1 MTTIPV
7 WKDILMTLE
16 GIAYYRL
23 FLHKTQFWSKEQIE
37 AYQFSKLKKLLMI
50 SGQHVPYYRELFSA
64 IKFDVAKDFKT
75 LNDIEKLPLLT
86 KKEARF
92 NKDKLIN
99 PLYKFKS
106 FPMRTSGSTGE
117 PFEVMVSFNAW
128 VVEQAVVW
136 RHWAWGGYRFRDQMA
151 IVRSYSPK
159 TGDPL
164 IRHDSLRNFTYYS
177 PFHLND
183 EKLRAYL
190 ADMIKRKTKIIRGYP
205 SSVFTLAEF
214 VKRTGVGIP
223 DIKMILTASEVL
235 TDAERDVIE
244 NVLQARISNHYGL
257 AEVCVM
263 MGDCEKHE
271 GLHNYDEY
279 GYLELLPAAVENSR
293 AVVGTHLHNFAMPL
307 IRYETGDMAE
317 LADKPCS
324 CGRCLQT
331 VKNIVGRK
339 DVSIRTPEDYKI
351 PTVNF
356 YTMFE
361 KMSKVKKWQ
370 IIQRQIDQL
379 EVIVH
384 SDHVSETFL
393 PELEATLKQRIPPS
407 MRIDIL
413 VNQPFLKVN
422 EGKLNTFVSLIKI

>member
-1 MTTIPV
+1 MTTIPI

-16 GIAYYRL
+16 GIAYYRF
-23 FLHKTQFWSKEQIE
+23 FLHKTQFWSKQQIE
-37 AYQFSKLKKLLMI
+37 AYQFSKLKKLLKI
-50 SGQHVPYYRELFSA
+50 SGQYVPYYRELFSA
-64 IKFDVAKDFKT
+64 IKFDVARDFRS
-75 LNDIEKLPLLT
+75 LNDMEKIPLLT
-86 KKEARF
+86 KKEARA

-99 PLYKFKS
+99 PLYRLKS

-136 RHWAWGGYRFRDQMA
+136 RNWIWGGYRFRDQMA

-159 TGDPL
+159 LGDPL
-164 IRHDSLRNFTYYS
+164 IKHDSLRNFTYYS

-183 EKLRAYL
+183 EMLGIYL
-190 ADMIKRKTKIIRGYP
+190 DDMIKRKTKIIRGYP

-214 VKRTGVGIP
+214 VKRTGAEIP
-223 DIKMILTASEVL
+223 DISMILTASEVL
-235 TDAERDVIE
+235 TDAERELVE
-244 NVLQARISNHYGL
+244 NVMKARISNHYGL

-279 GYLELLPAAVENSR
+279 GYLELLPSGIENFRS
-293 AVVGTHLHNFAMPL
+293 VIGTNLHNFAMPL

-317 LADKPCS
+317 LADKACS
-324 CGRCLQT
+324 CGRSLQT
-331 VKNIVGRK
+331 IKNIAGRK
-339 DVSIRTPEDYKI
+339 DVSIQTPEDYKI

-361 KMSKVKKWQ
+361 NMSKVKKWQ
-370 IIQRQIDQL
+370 IIQRQIDYL

-384 SDHVSETFL
+384 SDYTPESFL
-393 PELEATLKQRIPPS
+393 SDLQDALKQRVPSS
-407 MRIDIL
+407 MRIDII
-413 VNQPFLKVN
+413 VNQPFFKVN
-422 EGKLNTFVSLIKI
+422 EGKLNTFISLIKK

>member
-16 GIAYYRL
+16 GIAYYRF
-23 FLHKTQFWSKEQIE
+23 FLYKTQFWSKEQIE

-50 SGQHVPYYRELFSA
+50 SGQNVPYYRELFSA
-64 IKFDVAKDFKT
+64 IKFDVSKDFRT
-75 LNDIEKLPLLT
+75 LKDMEKIPLLT
-86 KKEARF
+86 KKEARA

-99 PLYKFKS
+99 PLYRSKS

-128 VVEQAVVW
+128 VVEQAVIW
-136 RHWAWGGYRFRDQMA
+136 RHWAWGGYHFRDQMA

-159 TGDPL
+159 LGEPL
-164 IRHDSLRNFTYYS
+164 IRHDSIRNFTYYS

-183 EKLRAYL
+183 EKISVYL
-190 ADMIKRKTKIIRGYP
+190 KDMIKRKTKIIRGYP

-214 VKRTGVGIP
+214 VQRTEAKTP

-235 TDAERDVIE
+235 TDAERLLIE
-244 NVLQARISNHYGL
+244 NVLKAKISNHYGL
-257 AEVCVM
+257 AEVCIM
-263 MGDCEKHE
+263 MGDCERHE

-279 GYLELLPAAVENSR
+279 GHLELLPTGVEGCRSI
-293 AVVGTHLHNFAMPL
+293 VGTHLHNYAMPL
-307 IRYETGDMAE
+307 IRYETGDLAE

-324 CGRCLQT
+324 CGRGLQT
-331 VKNIVGRK
+331 VKNIAGRK
-339 DVSIRTPEDYKI
+339 DASILTPENYKI

-370 IIQRQIDQL
+370 IIQRQVDQL
-379 EVIVH
+379 EIIVH
-384 SDHVSETFL
+384 SDYAPESFF
-393 PELEATLKQRIPPS
+393 PELEASLKQRIPSS
-407 MRIDIL
+407 MHIKIQI
-413 VNQPFLKVN
+413 NEPFLKVS
-422 EGKLNTFVSLIKI
+422 EGKLNTFISLIKI